1 MSDKQENK
9 ESLSESLQQV
19 ISLLE
24 KHKLVEHLVHKQGLP
39 NHDFDKQDLFNQDL
53 ANKDLA
59 NQDLANLDLAKSDLS
74 KQDLVELLVHKQNL
88 NALQKK
94 LDALHPADVAHILEA
109 LPLQD
114 RLNLWD
120 LVKADRDGDILL
132 EVTDSV
138 RQSLIADM
146 DSQELLAAAEQL
158 DTDELADL
166 APDLPK
172 DVLQDLLDSL
182 DTQNRE
188 RLQSTLSYTE
198 NTVGALMDFDIV
210 TIRENVTLE
219 VALRYLRRLGSLPD
233 LTDKLFV
240 VDRNDILQGVLPL
253 KRLVVNDLEANVV
266 DVMAADAVVFH
277 PEDIADDAAQAF
289 ERYDLVT
296 APVVDANNKL
306 VGRLTVDEVM
316 DYIRDESES
325 DMLSMAGLRE
335 EEDFFAS
342 VWKSVQNRW
351 AWLAV
356 NLVTAIVASRVIG
369 LFEGSIEKIV
379 ALAAL
384 MPIVAGIGGNS
395 GNQTTTM
402 IVRGLAL
409 GQISSHNMQSLVK
422 KELGVA
428 LLNGLLWGGVLGVIA
443 YLLYGNY
450 QLGLVMMS
458 AMTLN
463 LLLAA
468 VMGVVIPLV
477 LDKFGRDP
485 AVGTSVLIT
494 AVTDSG
500 GFFIFLGLATI
511 FLI

>member
-1 MSDKQENK
+1 MSEPQEAK

-19 ISLLE
+19 ITLLE
-24 KHKLVEHLVHKQGLP
+24 KHKLIEGLVHKQDMP
-39 NHDFDKQDLFNQDL
+39 KH
-53 ANKDLA
+53 
-59 NQDLANLDLAKSDLS
+59 
-74 KQDLVELLVHKQNL
+74 DLVESMVHKQNL
-88 NALQKK
+88 IELQKK
-94 LDALHPADVAHILEA
+94 LDALHSADVAHILEA
-109 LPLQD
+109 LPLED
-114 RLNLWD
+114 RLNLWE
-120 LVKADRDGDILL
+120 LVKADRDGEILL
-132 EVTDSV
+132 EVSDSV

-146 DSQELLAAAEQL
+146 DSRELLAAAEQL
-158 DTDELADL
+158 DADELADL

-172 DVLQDLLDSL
+172 DVLQDLMDSL

-188 RLQSTLSYTE
+188 RLQSTLSYPE
-198 NTVGALMDFDIV
+198 DAVGAHMDFDIV
-210 TIRENVTLE
+210 TIREDITLE
-219 VALRYLRRLGSLPD
+219 VALRYMRRLGSLPE

-240 VDRNDILQGVLPL
+240 VDRDDILRGVLPL
-253 KRLVVNDLEANVV
+253 KRMVVSDLDASVS
-266 DVMAADAVVFH
+266 DVMAVDSVVFH
-277 PEDIADDAAQAF
+277 PEDITDEAAQAF

-296 APVVDANNKL
+296 APVVDAKNKL
-306 VGRLTVDEVM
+306 VGRITVDAVM

-325 DMLSMAGLRE
+325 EMLSMAGLRE

-342 VWKSVQNRW
+342 IWKSVQNRW
-351 AWLAV
+351 AWLAI
-356 NLVTAIVASRVIG
+356 NLVTAMVASRVIG

-409 GQISSHNMQSLVK
+409 GQISSHNMKSLIK

-428 LLNGLLWGGVLGVIA
+428 LLNGILWGGVLGVIA

-450 QLGLVMMS
+450 QLGLVMMA
-458 AMTLN
+458 AMTFN

-468 VMGVVIPLV
+468 VMGVTIPL
-477 LDKFGRDP
+477 LMTKFGRDP
-485 AVGTSVLIT
+485 AVGSSVLIT
-494 AVTDSG
+494 AMTDSG